1 MIDEEK
7 NFVPTELDDA
17 QLEDISGGYEIGSVV
32 NIYSNMV
39 RYCPGCGRL
48 IWNLPA
54 TITGVRG
61 VLDGI
66 TQYRVTYSC
75 CGYRSSSSETAF
87 R

>member
-7 NFVPTELDDA
+7 DFVPTELDDA
-17 QLEDISGGYEIGSVV
+17 QLEGISGGYEIGSVV
-32 NIYSNMV
+32 NIHSGMV
-39 RYCPGCGRL
+39 KYCPGCGRL
-48 IWNLPA
+48 IMNIPA

-61 VLDGI
+61 VLDGK
-66 TQYRVTYSC
+66 TLYWVTYSC